1 MGRAGRRDLPLRPT
15 RTRGACSSVGI
26 RLMAMSNAYRLRVAN
41 RAIGSGSSLEQIA
54 DAHAQPLVPAAG
66 QKGAPVI
73 DQCRQLRVAG
83 YAPDTSAGRRQVAG
97 GTPRASKGA
106 SCRAGCGCPAR
117 QETSWRPRS
126 PWATSQSASSLRPS
140 SSAISSACWVP
151 SSASIA
157 HGSPTAILKQ
167 QNGLGT

>member
-1 MGRAGRRDLPLRPT
+1 MCRAGRRDLPLRPT
-15 RTRGACSSVGI
+15 RPRGACSSVGI

-83 YAPDTSAGRRQVAG
+83 YAPDTSAGRQQVAG

-106 SCRAGCGCPAR
+106 SCRAGCGVQLVRKRAGGRGRPGLLHRARRASDRVPRQFPRPAGCRPAR
-117 QETSWRPRS
+117 R
-126 PWATSQSASSLRPS
+126 
-140 SSAISSACWVP
+140 
-151 SSASIA
+151 
-157 HGSPTAILKQ
+157 SPTARPPRS
-167 QNGLGT
+167 